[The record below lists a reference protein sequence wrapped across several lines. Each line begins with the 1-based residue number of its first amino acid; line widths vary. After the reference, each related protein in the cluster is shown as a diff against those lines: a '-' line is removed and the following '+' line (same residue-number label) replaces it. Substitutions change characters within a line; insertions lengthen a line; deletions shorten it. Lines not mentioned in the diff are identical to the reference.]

1 MAVSFVL
8 FFTVKRSLE
17 SMFLQTI
24 TDEWSA
30 EGFSFAQLTMVKL
43 LQPKSTAVVVAYDE
57 VVPLRCNIFTPYSF
71 TYF

>member
-17 SMFLQTI
+17 SMFLTDKKYFRLSHKETI

-30 EGFSFAQLTMVKL
+30 GGFSFAQLAMVKL
-43 LQPKSTAVVVAYDE
+43 L
-57 VVPLRCNIFTPYSF
+57 
-71 TYF
+71 